1 MASEVTYAEVKFK
14 NAPPPPAETKAPPEK
29 STPQSAPQKPTC
41 RFPWLVSALLL
52 LLCVSLLIALIV
64 TLLKGTGSC
73 EEHKALPQSSAEWR
87 CILGRAE
94 EKGRVWTCCPLGW
107 EPFQA
112 SCYYFSKDIMN
123 WDNSERNCTG
133 MGSHLVV
140 INTGTEQD
148 FISNYVK
155 RTVIGVIVEN
165 YYIGLAQQ
173 GKGQWRWVDLTPY
186 NKTAVF
192 WIPGEPNNLSV
203 EKCVAVDT
211 SQKENRNWNNFP
223 CIIPSHR
230 ICETAATNI

>member
-1 MASEVTYAEVKFK
+1 MSPTAKSSPGTAGPTEERKLCRWLSPWVILVCVLVL
-14 NAPPPPAETKAPPEK
+14 KA
-29 STPQSAPQKPTC
+29 
-41 RFPWLVSALLL
+41 
-52 LLCVSLLIALIV
+52 CVIS
-64 TLLKGTGSC
+64 GC
-73 EEHKALPQSSAEWR
+73 M
-87 CILGRAE
+87 
-94 EKGRVWTCCPLGW
+94 GRVWTCCPLGW

-123 WDNSERNCTG
+123 WDDSERNCTG

-155 RTVIGVIVEN
+155 RTVIGIKVEN

-173 GKGQWRWVDLTPY
+173 KKGQWHWLDLTPY

-211 SQKENRNWNNFP
+211 SQKENMNWNNFP

>member
-1 MASEVTYAEVKFK
+1 MSPTGKSSPGTAGPTEERKLCRWLSPWVILVCVLVLKACVISGCMVTFLMG
-14 NAPPPPAETKAPPEK
+14 NP
-29 STPQSAPQKPTC
+29 
-41 RFPWLVSALLL
+41 
-52 LLCVSLLIALIV
+52 
-64 TLLKGTGSC
+64 SC
-73 EEHKALPQSSAEWR
+73 EMHKALPQGSAEWH
-87 CILGRAE
+87 CVVGRDE
-94 EKGRVWTCCPLGW
+94 GKGRVWTCCPLGW

-123 WDNSERNCTG
+123 WDDSERNCTG

-155 RTVIGVIVEN
+155 RTVIGIKVEN

-173 GKGQWRWVDLTPY
+173 KKGQWHWLDLTPY

-211 SQKENRNWNNFP
+211 SQKENMNWNNFP

-230 ICETAATNI
+230 ICETVATNI